1 MAPIRV
7 LGLGNVLM
15 NDDGFG
21 PFVIEHLLAAYDFPE
36 EVEVLDVGTPGLDL
50 TPYLSHAEVVI
61 IVDTVKSRG
70 APGELRLYRRDEI
83 LAKPPEPRLSPHD
96 PGLKDTLFTL
106 TLAGTVPREVYLVG
120 AIPGAVSMGSALTPA
135 LLAAVPRAAAEV
147 VAELTR
153 LGVAPVPRP
162 EAGPVSPWWTADP
175 AHDPRDS

>member
-21 PFVIEHLLAAYDFPE
+21 PFVIEHLLAAYDFPP
-36 EVEVLDVGTPGLDL
+36 EVEVPDVGTPGLDL
-50 TPYLSHAEVVI
+50 TPYLADADAVV

-70 APGELRLYRRDEI
+70 EPGELRTYRRAEI
-83 LAKPPEPRLSPHD
+83 LAKPPEPRVSPHD

-106 TLAGTVPREVYLVG
+106 TLAGMVPHEVFLVG
-120 AIPGAVSMGSALTPA
+120 AIPGDVSMGASLTPS

-147 VAELTR
+147 VAELVR
-153 LGVAPVPRP
+153 LGASPVPRP
-162 EAGPVSPWWTADP
+162 DRPPASPWWTADP
-175 AHDPRDS
+175 TR